1 MKTKWKVV
9 HLQGCNTTDT
19 TLKENFWFR
28 SKSFWQVSVKT
39 RLLKSHNKHEDIVS
53 CKGVKCL
60 SFKYMN
66 DYPTPI
72 WACWN
77 FGCAQRLQVT
87 ATTVY
92 DSRSVQDH
100 RFKVRRLLRVIFEKK
115 AFCAISLAQ
124 SLITNSCFIQAY
136 HTFHTCEWRWTVC
149 TDTSTFC
156 RANRTILRSR
166 AHIVQSHRLESA
178 RQLWLCIGHRCL
190 CPPTR
195 SCQNSSW

>member
-1 MKTKWKVV
+1 MESCTPAR
-9 HLQGCNTTDT
+9 LQHNRLDI
-19 TLKENFWFR
+19 KRKFWFR
-28 SKSFWQVSVKT
+28 SKSFGKCMWKLACCKHTKTWGHSVMLRVT
-39 RLLKSHNKHEDIVS
+39 
-53 CKGVKCL
+53 CL

-100 RFKVRRLLRVIFEKK
+100 RFKVRRLLRVIFEEKT
-115 AFCAISLAQ
+115 FCAISVAQ
-124 SLITNSCFIQAY
+124 SLITNSWFIQAY

-156 RANRTILRSR
+156 RANRTILRSW

-178 RQLWLCIGHRCL
+178 RQLWLCIGHKCL